1 MKQISLHIL
10 DIAENS
16 VRAGASQIIVIL
28 EMDKTSD
35 TLRLEITDNGSGM
48 EKETIDRITD
58 PFFSTRTTRKVGLGL
73 PLLKHHAETT
83 GGSLLLE
90 SFPGKGTR
98 VVAMFGLNHVDRQP
112 VGDVAGVLVNLAISS
127 PEIDFI
133 LDAKSDKGDYHFS
146 SRETASFFE
155 GVPLSSPEVAEAL
168 KEMISENLK
177 EIDIV

>member
-1 MKQISLHIL
+1 M
-10 DIAENS
+10 
-16 VRAGASQIIVIL
+16 
-28 EMDKTSD
+28 
-35 TLRLEITDNGSGM
+35 
-48 EKETIDRITD
+48 
-58 PFFSTRTTRKVGLGL
+58 
-73 PLLKHHAETT
+73 
-83 GGSLLLE
+83 LE

>member
-58 PFFSTRTTRKVGLGL
+58 PFFTTRTTRKVGLGCRVYNIL
-73 PLLKHHAETT
+73 QKLQAVVCCLKVFRER
-83 GGSLLLE
+83 E
-90 SFPGKGTR
+90 PG
-98 VVAMFGLNHVDRQP
+98 
-112 VGDVAGVLVNLAISS
+112 
-127 PEIDFI
+127 
-133 LDAKSDKGDYHFS
+133 
-146 SRETASFFE
+146 
-155 GVPLSSPEVAEAL
+155 
-168 KEMISENLK
+168 
-177 EIDIV
+177 